1 MIRRQSKMIEL
12 VEMKAKEEEEERYL
26 KKLIDEQIRV

>member
-1 MIRRQSKMIEL
+1 MIEL